1 MPIYVDVLVLLNFL
15 VDFLLLVG
23 TNRLAGH
30 PLGLKRAL
38 LAAALGG
45 MYGGICVIP
54 GLTFLGALWWR
65 ILSLVGMAGI
75 AFGFRK
81 RAIPR
86 GILFVLLSMALGGV
100 AVALGRGGF
109 LSLILSAAL
118 IAGMCILGFRGK
130 IGKEYVDVE
139 LDGVRLTALR
149 DTGNT
154 LTDPITGQQVL
165 VVSSQFGKQLL
176 GLTQSM
182 LSDPVSAMG
191 AVSGARLIPFS
202 AVGRTGSLMLAKK
215 YENVRIGTWKGS
227 CLVAFAPNELG
238 YEALTGG
245 VL

>member
-45 MYGGICVIP
+45 LYGGVCVLP
-54 GLTFLGALWWR
+54 GMTFLGAVWWR

-81 RAIPR
+81 SAIPR
-86 GILFVLLSMALGGV
+86 GVLFVLLSMALGGV

-109 LSLILSAAL
+109 LSLVLSAVL
-118 IAGMCILGFRGK
+118 IAGMCVLGFRGK

-139 LDGVRLTALR
+139 LDGVRMTALR
-149 DTGNT
+149 DTGNS

-165 VVSSQFGKQLL
+165 VVSSQFGKRLL
-176 GLTQSM
+176 GLTQSS
-182 LSDPVSAMG
+182 LADPVSAMG
-191 AVSGARLIPFS
+191 VVNGARLIPYS

-215 YENVRIGTWKGS
+215 YENVRIGTWTGS

-245 VL
+245 FL